1 MEVEVKKTS
10 GSFSGKNT
18 PQEIAKNIAVYNAL
32 KNATT
37 EVLVEPLYQI
47 EINND
52 EITVSVEGYSAR
64 YINF

>member
-1 MEVEVKKTS
+1 MVVEEKKTS

-18 PQEIAKNIAVYNAL
+18 PQEIAKNIVVYNAL
-32 KNATT
+32 KNATA